1 MELNMSM
8 KQTQTLSPQMMQSME
23 ILQMGSQELLEYI
36 ENQVQENPV
45 LEMEEKYTGKD
56 EGVDLQR
63 KLEWL
68 ESTDAQNRVYH
79 QQDSED
85 DGTDPVSNYGNA
97 DETEENLYLYVLSQ
111 LELLDLEPELLEA
124 GRFLVES
131 LNQNGWLDEPLE
143 ALAAG
148 HGCWRSFRAWNRR
161 GWGRGPSRNVWCSSS
176 NAARTADWQS
186 GSPRTIWTPSARIDT
201 ASSPRPSGPRRNRS
215 MRPVS

>member
-79 QQDSED
+79 QQDSRMTERTPSPIT
-85 DGTDPVSNYGNA
+85 GTQMRRRKTSIS
-97 DETEENLYLYVLSQ
+97 TC
-111 LELLDLEPELLEA
+111 
-124 GRFLVES
+124 S
-131 LNQNGWLDEPLE
+131 LNWS
-143 ALAAG
+143 
-148 HGCWRSFRAWNRR
+148 CWTWSRSSWRR
-161 GWGRGPSRNVWCSSS
+161 GVF
-176 NAARTADWQS
+176 
-186 GSPRTIWTPSARIDT
+186 
-201 ASSPRPSGPRRNRS
+201 
-215 MRPVS
+215 